1 MRDDYQ
7 KKIADKIA
15 ARYRN
20 LELRIMEDIVRRIKK
35 TGEITSTADWQ
46 INRLKI
52 LGYSSEDIE
61 NAIKDTLNASYPEMF
76 ELYDKIVELEYVRDK
91 DVYEQVNAQY
101 IPYEANEQMQQ
112 NVEAIIK
119 QSKGELENITGSLGF
134 YLDYNGRKVLTP
146 LAEVYTRYLDTAC
159 YEIVSGAFDY
169 GSVLHRTVTQL
180 TNSGLRKIDY
190 ASGRADRVDVAAR
203 RAVLTGVAQ
212 ICGKMSNYNAEK
224 LGAEFFEVDWHSG
237 ARPTHAVWQG
247 RVYSREQLYSVC
259 GLGTVTGLLGVNCYH
274 MYFPYFPGI
283 STRNYTD
290 EWLDEQN
297 RKESIP
303 KEFGGKEYTLYE
315 AKQRQRQMEVA
326 MRAQREKV
334 QLLEKGGADP
344 DEVML
349 MKAKYQG
356 QLNEYARFSRKMG
369 LNEERERIY
378 IDGRGWIATN
388 NKRQNSMFPP
398 QMIQNASKDIAQYK
412 QYKEVLGD
420 SIGSLAKFGRMKY
433 NDNEKW
439 KFFQLDYERQK
450 DLKDHPELKLPNIE
464 NIVIS
469 DAKFTKYL
477 FGGENEKGLAKGKAF
492 SDRLGYDLGNW
503 KELQKEISERAGKY
517 PAYYRDN
524 NGYGNRYEQ
533 KIIIYGKKGTPA
545 NVIVGWMVRQDN
557 TTSMSSTYIKEIKK

>member
-15 ARYRN
+15 ARYID

-76 ELYDKIVELEYVRDK
+76 ELYDKIVEREYVRDK

-101 IPYEANEQMQQ
+101 IPYEENEQMQQ

-119 QSKGELENITGSLGF
+119 QSKSELENITGSLGF

-146 LAEVYTRYLDTAC
+146 LAEVYSGYLDTAC

-169 GSVLHRTVTQL
+169 GSVLRRTVTQL

-212 ICGKMSNYNAEK
+212 ICGKMSDYNAEK

-274 MYFPYFPGI
+274 TYFPYFPGI

-303 KEFGGKEYTLYE
+303 KEFNGKEYTLYE

-369 LNEERERIY
+369 LKEERERIY
-378 IDGRGWIATN
+378 LDMRGRVAPEKNMKMFTRKTEDAIIKSGRMYRKKSSDSIEPMPKKQLQKIVKAFKRNGGIMQMNDATDAYLRSKKAEAITYDAKTILLKQRPGRAAVFEELIHATQYRQGKNDG
-388 NKRQNSMFPP
+388 S
-398 QMIQNASKDIAQYK
+398 YK
-412 QYKEVLGD
+412 QRLLCEIEAQEKLIKYQKAYKLTPAEVKQTEQ
-420 SIGSLAKFGRMKY
+420 A
-433 NDNEKW
+433 
-439 KFFQLDYERQK
+439 
-450 DLKDHPELKLPNIE
+450 LK
-464 NIVIS
+464 S
-469 DAKFTKYL
+469 Y
-477 FGGENEKGLAKGKAF
+477 
-492 SDRLGYDLGNW
+492 R
-503 KELQKEISERAGKY
+503 KELE
-517 PAYYRDN
+517 DLL
-524 NGYGNRYEQ
+524 
-533 KIIIYGKKGTPA
+533 KG
-545 NVIVGWMVRQDN
+545 VR
-557 TTSMSSTYIKEIKK
+557 K

>member
-76 ELYDKIVELEYVRDK
+76 ELYDKIVEREYVRDK

-101 IPYEANEQMQQ
+101 MPYEENEQMQQ
-112 NVEAIIK
+112 NVEAIIR

-169 GSVLHRTVTQL
+169 GSVLRRTVTQL

-274 MYFPYFPGI
+274 MYFPFFPGI
-283 STRNYTD
+283 STRNYSD
-290 EWLDEQN
+290 EWLDQQN
-297 RKESIP
+297 EKDNTP
-303 KEFGGKEYTLYE
+303 KEFHGKEYTLYE

-369 LNEERERIY
+369 LKEERERIY
-378 IDGRGWIATN
+378 LDMRGRVAPESSKIIKRFPAEMLN
-388 NKRQNSMFPP
+388 NAGR
-398 QMIQNASKDIAQYK
+398 DIAQYRR
-412 QYKEVLGD
+412 YKEVLGD
-420 SIGSLAKFGRMKY
+420 SLGSLAKFGQVKY
-433 NDNEKW
+433 NDSEKW
-439 KFFQLDYERQK
+439 KIISEAYTDVKWQSQALKKKQIGEVHSIPYKGIPNSVFDNYKDGVLQRRRYYGNDGRPRLDIDMTDHGNSKEHPVVPHYHNWYFDEK
-450 DLKDHPELKLPNIE
+450 GNLKREAKHDNPLKLGHEIANKDI
-464 NIVIS
+464 
-469 DAKFTKYL
+469 L
-477 FGGENEKGLAKGKAF
+477 EK
-492 SDRLGYDLGNW
+492 R
-503 KELQKEISERAGKY
+503 
-517 PAYYRDN
+517 
-524 NGYGNRYEQ
+524 
-533 KIIIYGKKGTPA
+533 
-545 NVIVGWMVRQDN
+545 
-557 TTSMSSTYIKEIKK
+557 

>member
-15 ARYRN
+15 SRYRN

-76 ELYDKIVELEYVRDK
+76 ELYDKIVEREYVRDK

-101 IPYEANEQMQQ
+101 MPYEENEQMQQ
-112 NVEAIIK
+112 NVEAIIR

-169 GSVLHRTVTQL
+169 GSVLRRTVTQL

-259 GLGTVTGLLGVNCYH
+259 GLGTVTGLLGANCYH

-303 KEFGGKEYTLYE
+303 KEFNGKEYTLYE

-369 LNEERERIY
+369 LKEERERIY
-378 IDGRGWIATN
+378 LDMRGRAAPEKNMKMFTRKTEDAIIKSGRMYRKKSSDSIEPMPKKQLQKIVKAFKRNCGIMQMNDATDAYLRSKKAEAITYDAKTILLKQRPGRAAVFEELIHATQYRQGKNDG
-388 NKRQNSMFPP
+388 S
-398 QMIQNASKDIAQYK
+398 YK
-412 QYKEVLGD
+412 QRLLCEIEAQEKLIKYQKAYKLTPAEVKQTEQ
-420 SIGSLAKFGRMKY
+420 A
-433 NDNEKW
+433 
-439 KFFQLDYERQK
+439 
-450 DLKDHPELKLPNIE
+450 LK
-464 NIVIS
+464 S
-469 DAKFTKYL
+469 Y
-477 FGGENEKGLAKGKAF
+477 
-492 SDRLGYDLGNW
+492 R
-503 KELQKEISERAGKY
+503 KELE
-517 PAYYRDN
+517 DLL
-524 NGYGNRYEQ
+524 
-533 KIIIYGKKGTPA
+533 KG
-545 NVIVGWMVRQDN
+545 VR
-557 TTSMSSTYIKEIKK
+557 K

>member
-61 NAIKDTLNASYPEMF
+61 NVIKDTLNASYPEMF
-76 ELYDKIVELEYVRDK
+76 ELYDKIVEREYVRDK

-101 IPYEANEQMQQ
+101 IPYEENEQMQQ
-112 NVEAIIK
+112 NVEAIIR

-169 GSVLHRTVTQL
+169 GSVLRRTVTQL

-274 MYFPYFPGI
+274 MYFPYFQGI

-326 MRAQREKV
+326 MRARREKV

-369 LNEERERIY
+369 LKEERERIY
-378 IDGRGWIATN
+378 LDMRGRVAPEKNMKMFTRKTEDAIIKSGRMYRKKSSDSIEPMPKKQLQKIVKAFKRNGGIMQMNDATDAYLRSKKAEAITYDAKTILLKQRPGRAAVFEELIHATQYRQGKNDG
-388 NKRQNSMFPP
+388 S
-398 QMIQNASKDIAQYK
+398 YK
-412 QYKEVLGD
+412 QRLLCEIEAQEKLIKYQKAYKLTPAEVKQTEQ
-420 SIGSLAKFGRMKY
+420 A
-433 NDNEKW
+433 
-439 KFFQLDYERQK
+439 
-450 DLKDHPELKLPNIE
+450 LK
-464 NIVIS
+464 S
-469 DAKFTKYL
+469 Y
-477 FGGENEKGLAKGKAF
+477 
-492 SDRLGYDLGNW
+492 R
-503 KELQKEISERAGKY
+503 KELE
-517 PAYYRDN
+517 DLL
-524 NGYGNRYEQ
+524 
-533 KIIIYGKKGTPA
+533 KGA
-545 NVIVGWMVRQDN
+545 R
-557 TTSMSSTYIKEIKK
+557 K

>member
-101 IPYEANEQMQQ
+101 IPYEENEQMQQ
-112 NVEAIIK
+112 NVEAIIR

-169 GSVLHRTVTQL
+169 GSVLRRTVTQL

-283 STRNYTD
+283 STRNHTD

-303 KEFGGKEYTLYE
+303 KEFDGKEYTLYE

-398 QMIQNASKDIAQYK
+398 QMIQNVSKDIAQYK

-477 FGGENEKGLAKGKAF
+477 FDGENEKGLAKGKAF

>member
-61 NAIKDTLNASYPEMF
+61 NVIKDTLNASYPEMF
-76 ELYDKIVELEYVRDK
+76 ELYDKIVEREYVRDK

-101 IPYEANEQMQQ
+101 IPYEENEQMQQ
-112 NVEAIIK
+112 NVEAIIR

-169 GSVLHRTVTQL
+169 GSVLRRTVTQL

-369 LNEERERIY
+369 LKEERERIY
-378 IDGRGWIATN
+378 LDMRGRVASEKNMKMFTRKTEDAIIKSGRMYRKKSSDSIEPMPKKQLQKIVKAFKRNGGIMQMNDATDAYLRSKKAEAITYDAKTILLKQRPGRAAVFEELIHATQYRQGKNDG
-388 NKRQNSMFPP
+388 S
-398 QMIQNASKDIAQYK
+398 YK
-412 QYKEVLGD
+412 QRLLCEIEAQEKLIKYQKAYKLTPAEVKQTEQ
-420 SIGSLAKFGRMKY
+420 A
-433 NDNEKW
+433 
-439 KFFQLDYERQK
+439 
-450 DLKDHPELKLPNIE
+450 LK
-464 NIVIS
+464 S
-469 DAKFTKYL
+469 Y
-477 FGGENEKGLAKGKAF
+477 
-492 SDRLGYDLGNW
+492 R
-503 KELQKEISERAGKY
+503 KELE
-517 PAYYRDN
+517 DLL
-524 NGYGNRYEQ
+524 
-533 KIIIYGKKGTPA
+533 KG
-545 NVIVGWMVRQDN
+545 VR
-557 TTSMSSTYIKEIKK
+557 K

>member
-61 NAIKDTLNASYPEMF
+61 NVIKDTLNASYPEMF
-76 ELYDKIVELEYVRDK
+76 ELYDKIVEREYVRDK

-101 IPYEANEQMQQ
+101 IPYEENEQMQQ
-112 NVEAIIK
+112 NVEAIIR

-169 GSVLHRTVTQL
+169 GSVLRRTVTQL

-190 ASGRADRVDVAAR
+190 ASGRADLVDVAAR

-303 KEFGGKEYTLYE
+303 KEFNGKEYTLYE

-369 LNEERERIY
+369 LKEERERIY
-378 IDGRGWIATN
+378 LDMRGRVAPEKNMKMFTRKTEDAIIKSGRMYRKKSSDSIEPMPKKQLQKIVKAFKRNGGIMQMNDATDAYLRSKKAEAITYDAKTILLKQRPGRAAVFEELIHATQYRQGKNDG
-388 NKRQNSMFPP
+388 S
-398 QMIQNASKDIAQYK
+398 YK
-412 QYKEVLGD
+412 QRLLCEIEAQEKLIKYQKAYKLTPAEVKQTEQ
-420 SIGSLAKFGRMKY
+420 A
-433 NDNEKW
+433 
-439 KFFQLDYERQK
+439 
-450 DLKDHPELKLPNIE
+450 LK
-464 NIVIS
+464 S
-469 DAKFTKYL
+469 Y
-477 FGGENEKGLAKGKAF
+477 
-492 SDRLGYDLGNW
+492 R
-503 KELQKEISERAGKY
+503 KELE
-517 PAYYRDN
+517 DLL
-524 NGYGNRYEQ
+524 
-533 KIIIYGKKGTPA
+533 KG
-545 NVIVGWMVRQDN
+545 VR
-557 TTSMSSTYIKEIKK
+557 K

>member
-76 ELYDKIVELEYVRDK
+76 ELYDKIVEREYVRDK

-101 IPYEANEQMQQ
+101 MPYEENEQMQQ
-112 NVEAIIK
+112 NVEAIIR

-169 GSVLHRTVTQL
+169 GSVLRRTVTQL

-303 KEFGGKEYTLYE
+303 KEFDGKEYTLYE

-356 QLNEYARFSRKMG
+356 QLNGYVRFSRKME
-369 LNEERERIY
+369 LKEERERIY
-378 IDGRGWIATN
+378 LDMRGRVAPESSKIIKRFPAEMLN
-388 NKRQNSMFPP
+388 NAGR
-398 QMIQNASKDIAQYK
+398 DIAQYRR
-412 QYKEVLGD
+412 YKEVLGD
-420 SIGSLAKFGRMKY
+420 SLGSLAKFGQVKY
-433 NDNEKW
+433 NDSEKW
-439 KFFQLDYERQK
+439 K
-450 DLKDHPELKLPNIE
+450 I
-464 NIVIS
+464 IS
-469 DAKFTKYL
+469 EVYTDAKWQSQALKKKQI
-477 FGGENEKGLAKGKAF
+477 GEVH
-492 SDRLGYDLGNW
+492 SIPY
-503 KELQKEISERAGKY
+503 
-517 PAYYRDN
+517 
-524 NGYGNRYEQ
+524 
-533 KIIIYGKKGTPA
+533 KGTPNSVFDNFKDGALQRRRYYGNDGRPRLDIDMTDHGNSKEHPIVPHYHNWYLDEKGNLKREAKHDNPLKLGHEIA
-545 NVIVGWMVRQDN
+545 NKDILEKR
-557 TTSMSSTYIKEIKK
+557 